1 MCYFLPVTIV
11 RADRPPSSHAD
22 AAAGRP
28 AASQDLEP
36 ASELFKALGSP
47 VRLAL
52 LTELDQSGPLC
63 VHELVSRLGS
73 PQPLV
78 SHHLRILRETDVVRS
93 VRRGKEVE
101 YAIADAHVAHIV
113 ADAIRHAAE
122 RTAAMPAPRSHPPGG
137 GR

>member
-1 MCYFLPVTIV
+1 VSVLP
-11 RADRPPSSHAD
+11 ADRPNAVPARPVATGPVPSGD
-22 AAAGRP
+22 LGR
-28 AASQDLEP
+28 ASD
-36 ASELFKALGSP
+36 LFKALSAP

-52 LTELDQSGPLC
+52 LTELDRSGPLC

-78 SHHLRILRETDVVRS
+78 SHHLRILREADVVRS

-101 YAIADAHVAHIV
+101 YAIADSHVAHIV
-113 ADAIRHAAE
+113 TDAVRHAAE
-122 RTAAMPAPRSHPPGG
+122 RTATTPAPSNRSTGG